1 MQIHP
6 DLTALRSDDAPQ
18 RLDQQALHRAL
29 EKWQC
34 GPFAGGLD
42 ADLEKLAAGA
52 ALDGLPLLGA
62 LFGADAGAATQF
74 ARSLLAALTDAMAS
88 APLGQ
93 VPLRHFSDDTIAML
107 MLARRGSVSL
117 ALQVIDGR
125 GIARRPPPAS
135 ASFAPGETWERVL
148 SGQAE
153 ASRLELD
160 AIHPRGAQVRTA
172 PCRLSAGDLLY
183 RDGAREVL
191 QFQAIRGTL
200 VSLKLQRRDTSGE
213 PTREYA
219 LPGGELLHQAA
230 STSRD
235 SRLELAATLLGRMGR
250 SDAAPVLAAMAEET
264 GSAALRWEALREC
277 LGLDTGQGFAALT
290 TIARRADDPLAA
302 PAGALRAQ
310 LLETYP
316 ALAALD
322 QGGAPCRV

>member
-6 DLTALRSDDAPQ
+6 DLAALRSDDAPQ

-29 EKWQC
+29 AEWQA
-34 GPFAGGLD
+34 GPLASGLD
-42 ADLEKLAAGA
+42 ADLERLAAGA
-52 ALDGLPLLGA
+52 ELGELPLLGL
-62 LFGADAGAATQF
+62 LFGADSGAATRF
-74 ARSLLAALTDAMAS
+74 AGSLLARLIGALAN

-93 VPLRHFSDDTIAML
+93 MPLRHFSDDTIAML
-107 MLARRGSVSL
+107 MLARRGGLSL
-117 ALQVIDGR
+117 ALQAIDGR
-125 GIARRPPPAS
+125 GVARRPAPSS

-148 SGQAE
+148 SGEAE
-153 ASRLELD
+153 ACRLERVD
-160 AIHPRGAQVRTA
+160 IGPCQVQVRTT
-172 PCRLSAGDLLY
+172 PVQLNAGDLLH
-183 RDGAREVL
+183 RDGAREAL
-191 QFQAIRGTL
+191 QFRAIRGTL

-213 PTREYA
+213 PTREYDLA
-219 LPGGELLHQAA
+219 DGKLLHQAA

-235 SRLELAATLLGRMGR
+235 SRLELAVTLLGRMGR

-264 GSAALRWEALREC
+264 GSTALRWEALREC

-290 TIARRADDPLAA
+290 TIARRADDALAA

-322 QGGAPCRV
+322 QGGAPCHV